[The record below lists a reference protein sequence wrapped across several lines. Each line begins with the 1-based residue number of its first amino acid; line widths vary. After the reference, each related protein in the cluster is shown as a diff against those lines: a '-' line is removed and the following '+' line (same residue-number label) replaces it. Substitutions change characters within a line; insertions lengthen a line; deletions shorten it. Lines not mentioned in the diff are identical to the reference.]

1 MTTIFLGFTN
11 NSSIRKFEMS
21 NFQKV
26 VVYSQSTH
34 SSGGGI
40 FLQQKSLRVLHL
52 KFFAKNAENL
62 FQSFWSKKK
71 KATTIALLKKFL
83 FSADKTY
90 KLLLNSLKTNKLCL
104 SICTQSILL
113 SKGSSTALSL
123 LFVYGKLF
131 PFTQA

>member
-1 MTTIFLGFTN
+1 MTTIFWVLQIIQVFENLKCRIFKKSLFIHNQHTRLGGYFYN
-11 NSSIRKFEMS
+11 K
-21 NFQKV
+21 
-26 VVYSQSTH
+26 
-34 SSGGGI
+34 
-40 FLQQKSLRVLHL
+40 KSLRVLHL

>member
-21 NFQKV
+21 NFLKV

-34 SSGGGI
+34 SSGGGY
-40 FLQQKSLRVLHL
+40 FCNKKSLRVLHL